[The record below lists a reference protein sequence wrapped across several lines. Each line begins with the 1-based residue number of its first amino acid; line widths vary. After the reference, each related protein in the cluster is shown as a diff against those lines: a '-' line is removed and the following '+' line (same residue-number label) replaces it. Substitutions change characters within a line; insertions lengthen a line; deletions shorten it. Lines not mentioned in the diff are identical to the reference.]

1 MTNSGD
7 NLIFALED
15 DLDSPMASHGEDFWK
30 VLIVD
35 DEPDIHTTTK
45 MVLDD
50 FIFEDRK
57 LKFYSAY
64 SAKEAID
71 IMNQIKDFAVILLDV
86 VMESNI
92 AGLNLAKMIRGEMG
106 NRFSRIIL
114 RTGQPGEA
122 PEKKVIA
129 EYDIN
134 DYKNKAELTSQQLYT
149 TMFSALRSYRDLRII
164 NRNSEGL
171 KQIINSTANLF
182 QRQNLEQLAQGV
194 LTQVVSILGLENS
207 YYVSTSGF
215 TAARTGESDFRII
228 AATGR
233 FTQCIGVNIDTCTPI
248 PTEIVPYLK
257 EAVIKEKSGFIDSH
271 YVGYFPTMKD
281 KIHLLF
287 IEDCSQDLGPE
298 IENLLTIFNHNA
310 GIAFDNVILNKEIQE
325 TQIDIIH
332 HLGEVVES
340 RSKETAYHVKRV
352 SEYTYTIAIEMG
364 FHEEQAQLFKMASP
378 MHDIGKIGISD
389 SILLKPDR
397 LSSEEMNIMRTHTEI
412 GYNMLKNSSR
422 PLLQTSAVIARDHHE
437 YWDGSGYPRGISG
450 EEIHPSARI
459 VCLADVYDALG
470 SKRVYKEAWAEE
482 DVLQFIEN
490 NRGKMFDPKAVDA
503 LIRAYAKIALI
514 KERYKDPE

>member
-1 MTNSGD
+1 MTD
-7 NLIFALED
+7 NKDNILFAPED
-15 DLDSPMASHGEDFWK
+15 DFESPLTSHHEEFWK

-35 DEPDIHTTTK
+35 DEPDIHSTTK
-45 MVLDD
+45 LVLDD
-50 FIFEDRK
+50 FVFEDKK
-57 LKFYSAY
+57 LKFFSAY
-64 SAKEAID
+64 SAKEALEILNNTKD
-71 IMNQIKDFAVILLDV
+71 IAVILLDV

-92 AGLNLAKMIRGEMG
+92 AGLNLARIIRGELG

-122 PEKKVIA
+122 PEKRVIA

-182 QRQNLEQLAQGV
+182 QRQNVEQLAQGV

-215 TAARTGESDFRII
+215 TAARTGDSDFRII

-233 FTQCIGVNIDTCTPI
+233 FTMCLGANVENCTPI
-248 PTEIVPYLK
+248 PSEIVPFLK
-257 EAVIKEKSGFIDSH
+257 EAVTKGKSGFINDH

-287 IEDCSQDLGPE
+287 IEDCSKDLGPE

-310 GIAFDNVILNKEIQE
+310 GIAFDNVILNREIHE
-325 TQIDIIH
+325 TQVDIIH

-352 SEYTYTIAIEMG
+352 SEFTYIIAREMG
-364 FHEEQAQLFKMASP
+364 FSEEDAQLFKMASP

-397 LSSEEMNIMRTHTEI
+397 LDNEEMNIMRTHTEI
-412 GYNMLKNSSR
+412 GYNMLKTSTR

-437 YWDGSGYPRGISG
+437 YWDGSGYPRGVK
-450 EEIHPSARI
+450 EDNIHPAARI

-470 SKRVYKEAWAEE
+470 SKRVYKDAWAEE
-482 DVLQFIEN
+482 DVISFIRDN
-490 NRGKMFDPKAVDA
+490 SGKMFDPKVVDA
-503 LIRAYAKIALI
+503 MFTAYHKIKLV
-514 KERYKDPE
+514 KEQYKDPE